1 MLKINV
7 SFRKKTLK
15 ELSFGGEFGGKL
27 SEHAI
32 LSLCDADSSLLRLT
46 IDNCDI
52 SDESLGDIARLLKH
66 LTHLDVRNC
75 RRLTLDGVRRIR
87 TSVNSECQIICDFNE
102 I

>member
-32 LSLCDADSSLLRLT
+32 LSICDADSSLLRLT

-52 SDESLGDIARLLKH
+52 SDETLEDLARLLRN